1 MLKSKFV
8 LGVSVM
14 KIILAIT
21 GASGVIYGV
30 SLLKVLHGLG
40 HEVHLIVTKAGR
52 LVLKH
57 ELGMEVGELRGEC
70 SKIYDEEE
78 IDAPPSSGSARFEA
92 MIIAPCSMKT
102 LASIANGLSNNLVTR
117 AADVMLKER
126 RKLIVV
132 VRETPLNKA
141 HILNML
147 RVSDMGGIVLPA
159 CPAFYHKPKSVED
172 LVNYVVGK
180 VLDLLGIEHDLFQ
193 RWG

>member
-1 MLKSKFV
+1 
-8 LGVSVM
+8 M

-30 SLLKVLHGLG
+30 SLLKALRELG

-57 ELGMEVGELRGEC
+57 ELGMELDELRSEC
-70 SKIYDEEE
+70 FKIYDEEE
-78 IDAPPSSGSARFEA
+78 IDAPPSSGSAQFEA

-102 LASIANGLSNNLVTR
+102 LASIAHGFSNNLVTR

-126 RKLIVV
+126 RKLILVI
-132 VRETPLNKA
+132 RETPLNKV

-147 RVSDMGGIVLPA
+147 RVNDMGGIILPA
-159 CPAFYHKPKSVED
+159 CPAFYHKPKKIED
-172 LVNYVVGK
+172 LVNYVIGK
-180 VLDLLGIEHDLFQ
+180 VLDLLGIEHNLFQ
-193 RWG
+193 RWC

>member
-1 MLKSKFV
+1 
-8 LGVSVM
+8 M
-14 KIILAIT
+14 KVILAMT

-30 SLLKVLHGLG
+30 KLLEVLHSLE
-40 HEVHLIVTKAGR
+40 HEVHLIVTRAGR

-57 ELGMEVGELRGEC
+57 ELDVDVHELKNKC

-78 IDAPPSSGSARFEA
+78 IGAPPSSGSARFEA
-92 MIIAPCSMKT
+92 MVIAPCSMKT
-102 LASIANGLSNNLVTR
+102 LASIANGLSDNLVTR

-126 RKLIVV
+126 RRLIAVI
-132 VRETPLNKA
+132 RETPLNKA

-159 CPAFYHKPKSVED
+159 CPAFYHKPKSIED

-180 VLDLLGIEHDLFQ
+180 VLDLLGIEHNLFQ
-193 RWG
+193 RWAEK

>member
-1 MLKSKFV
+1 
-8 LGVSVM
+8 M
-14 KIILAIT
+14 KIILAMT

-30 SLLKVLHGLG
+30 KLLEVLHRLG
-40 HEVHLIVTKAGR
+40 HEVHLIVTKAGG

-57 ELGMEVGELRGEC
+57 ELDMEVYELRGLC
-70 SKIYDEEE
+70 FKIYGEEE
-78 IDAPPSSGSARFEA
+78 IDAPLSSGSARFEA
-92 MIIAPCSMKT
+92 MVIAPCSMKT

-132 VRETPLNKA
+132 IRETPLNKV

-147 RVSDMGGIVLPA
+147 RVNDMGGVVLPA
-159 CPAFYHKPKSVED
+159 CPAFYHRPKNIED

-193 RWG
+193 RWS

>member
-1 MLKSKFV
+1 
-8 LGVSVM
+8 M

-30 SLLKVLHGLG
+30 KLLRVLHRLG
-40 HEVHLIVTKAGR
+40 HEVHLVVTKAGR

-57 ELGMEVGELRGEC
+57 ELNMEVGELRGEC
-70 SKIYDEEE
+70 FNIYGEEE
-78 IDAPPSSGSARFEA
+78 MDAPPSSGSARFEA
-92 MIIAPCSMKT
+92 MVIAPCSMKT

-132 VRETPLNKA
+132 VRETPLNRV

-147 RVSDMGGIVLPA
+147 RVNDMGGIVLPA
-159 CPAFYHKPKSVED
+159 CPAFYHKPKSIDD

-193 RWG
+193 RWS